1 MLFLMTRVEWTR
13 LEGNDVEAV
22 VAMFV
27 NREHVNSVRIT
38 PSKGDGGVDILDR
51 GAGPDGADEVHQVK
65 RYTEPLS
72 PKQKGEVEE
81 SMNTL
86 MQDPRW
92 AELNV
97 KVWYLVTPWDPTPE
111 AEAWL
116 RGAGSAHG
124 ITAVWRGL
132 TYVEQLAAKYPDIV
146 DYYLHGGRN
155 QIEEA
160 YKTVAAFFGVE
171 QDGKS
176 LDVPEIVKRIE
187 KALPSL
193 DTDPHYRY
201 ELRFGEGPLPDVSSR
216 PNLVMSWLAGDV
228 HGGRWTA
235 VDIIARCAASVHERP
250 ITVTGKFV
258 VESGSDFEKT
268 LRDFVSYGAPF
279 TSPQGAYQGEIDAP
293 GGLGGSLDRATVTTL
308 PVTDDLGHNPEL
320 HLEVLDPNGTV
331 LAAVDVD
338 RVDLSQGTDG
348 IRVVLE
354 ELHHV
359 FTIEDRYN
367 LTEKTAKRSM
377 RFGDFTGAPVG
388 AVRSALHFL
397 SHCRPPNVGRL
408 SVRHTPPEL
417 GVSDTNLGFEWSA
430 ETLQALTGMVNAV
443 DSLAVIQRHTSTPIR
458 VPAFDDLP
466 PGQVKS
472 WRSAAKILL
481 GEDVTV
487 TYPAGHCLIVEL
499 DADITAPEETFGIAV
514 PWTVDIG
521 EQSIELGHMEA
532 WLTSPT
538 LVERKEHEGR
548 TYHALTTPDR
558 SVRYRR
564 PHDHPPT

>member
-1 MLFLMTRVEWTR
+1 MLVPMTRVEWTR

-27 NREHVNSVRIT
+27 NREHVDSVRIT
-38 PSKGDGGVDILDR
+38 PSRGDGGVDILDR
-51 GAGPDGADEVHQVK
+51 GAGPDGTDEVHQVK
-65 RYTEPLS
+65 SYTEPLS
-72 PKQKGEVEE
+72 AKQKGEVED
-81 SMNTL
+81 SLNTL
-86 MQDPRW
+86 MKDPRW

-116 RGAGSAHG
+116 RDVGSVHG
-124 ITAVWRGL
+124 VTAVWRGL
-132 TYVEQLAAKYPDIV
+132 TYVDQLAATYPDIV

-160 YKTVAAFFGVE
+160 YKTVTAVFGLE

-176 LDVPEIVKRIE
+176 LDVPEVVKRIE

-201 ELRFGEGPLPDVSSR
+201 ELRIGEGPLPDVPSR

-228 HGGRWTA
+228 HDGRWTA

-250 ITVTGKFV
+250 ITITGKFV

-268 LRDFVSYGAPF
+268 IRDFFSYGAPF
-279 TSPQGAYQGEIDAP
+279 TSPPGVYQGEVDAP

-308 PVTDDLGHNPEL
+308 PVADDLGHNPEL
-320 HLEVLDPNGTV
+320 HLEVLDPDGTV

-338 RVDLSQGTDG
+338 RVDRSQGKDG
-348 IRVVLE
+348 VRVVLE

-367 LTEKTAKRSM
+367 LTEERAIRSV
-377 RFGDFTGAPVG
+377 RFGDFTGEPVG
-388 AVRSALHFL
+388 PVRSALHFV
-397 SHCRPPNVGRL
+397 SHCQPPNVGRL
-408 SVRHTPPEL
+408 SARHTPPEL
-417 GVSDTNLGFEWSA
+417 GVLDKNLGFEWS
-430 ETLQALTGMVNAV
+430 EEMQQTLTSTINAL

-458 VPAFDDLP
+458 VPDFGALP
-466 PGQVKS
+466 PGQVKR
-472 WRSAAKILL
+472 WRFAEKILL

-487 TYPAGHCLIVEL
+487 TYPAGHCLIIEL
-499 DADITAPEETFGIAV
+499 EADITAPGETFGISL
-514 PWTVDIG
+514 PLMVDIG
-521 EQSIELGHMEA
+521 GQSIDLGRIEA

-538 LVERKEHEGR
+538 LIERKEHQGR
-548 TYHALTTPDR
+548 IYYSFTTPDR
-558 SVRYRR
+558 SVRCHR